1 VVKEKKPSEVRK
13 MDIKVTFRHWDNDD
27 KLKDYAESEIEKLS
41 KYIYRP
47 VEAQVIFIKE
57 KSRAI
62 TEINILADHGKF
74 FAREQGGDFFKTF
87 DEALEKVEVQIK
99 KYHDKHRHSKGRKP
113 VEEVGEAS
121 ETGIP
126 EIIKSNEF
134 FISKPITVEEAV
146 DCLEHVPGG
155 FIVFR
160 SAEKE
165 KICVLYRRPDGNFGL
180 IEPD

>member
-1 VVKEKKPSEVRK
+1 
-13 MDIKVTFRHWDNDD
+13 MDVKVTFRHWEKDVE
-27 KLKDYAESEIEKLS
+27 LMDYAEKEIDKIS

-47 VEAQVIFIKE
+47 VEAQVVFIKE

-62 TEINILADHGKF
+62 TEVNILADHNQF
-74 FAREQGGDFFKTF
+74 FAREQGTDFFKTF
-87 DEALEKVEVQIK
+87 DLALGKVETQIK
-99 KYHDKHRHSKGRKP
+99 KYHDKHRHAKGRKP

-146 DCLEHVPGG
+146 ECLENVSAG
-155 FIVFR
+155 FVVFR
-160 SAEKE
+160 SADKE
-165 KICVLYRRPDGNFGL
+165 KICVLYRRVDGNFGL
-180 IEPD
+180 VEPE

>member
-1 VVKEKKPSEVRK
+1 MDVK
-13 MDIKVTFRHWDNDD
+13 ITFRHWEKDQ
-27 KLKDYAESEIEKLS
+27 KLQDYAESEIEKLS
-41 KYIYRP
+41 KFIYRA

-62 TEINILADHGKF
+62 TEINILADHNKF

-87 DEALEKVEVQIK
+87 DQALEKVEVQIK
-99 KYHDKHRHSKGRKP
+99 KYHDKHRHSKGKKP

-121 ETGIP
+121 ETGLP

-146 DCLEHVPGG
+146 ECLENVSSG

-165 KICVLYRRPDGNFGL
+165 KICVLYRRADGNYGL
-180 IEPD
+180 IEPE